1 MLIGV
6 KLALA
11 TLLGFVTGV
20 VLISS
25 LVSVEVRQERLAL
38 SKLIE
43 KNHRQ
48 QEANLAKA
56 WQLQRRFVKTIDSI
70 NTK

>member
-1 MLIGV
+1 MLIEV

-11 TLLGFVTGV
+11 TLLGFVAGV
-20 VLISS
+20 VLVSS